1 MDAKTN
7 GALVVAVGAA
17 LLLTA
22 CHGPKHPK
30 YAIDPTL
37 RAVRFEACM
46 KLLPAGPRSTVY
58 NDWDEVVDSCDAA
71 AWRQSKVCVAN
82 CPSALTPESG
92 P

>member
-22 CHGPKHPK
+22 CHEPNRPK
-30 YAIDPTL
+30 YATDNNL

-46 KLLPAGPRSTVY
+46 KLLPAGPRSTFS
-58 NDWDEVVDSCDAA
+58 NDWNEVVNSCDAA
-71 AWRQSKVCVAN
+71 AWGQSQVCVAN
-82 CPSALTPESG
+82 CPSALTPESA